1 MLTSMKFRSIITV
14 AILLVPISSSAQN
27 ALLNFTTTMFSF
39 SADFTQTVY
48 DSDSVALQES
58 AGSVELLRPGRF
70 RWTYTE
76 PNSQLI
82 VADGVTVWVYD
93 EDIKQVTAQPQSVTL
108 GSAPIGLL
116 SGQRSIVS
124 DFEVTELGEESGLL
138 WFELTPFEQDTDF
151 NNVYIALDEN
161 GLLQAM
167 ELRDNFEQATQI
179 KFIDFKK
186 NITID
191 AERFTFV
198 PPDDADVIGEVGTES
213 PPEPVP
219 VTDTTVAPANNNA
232 AGETSTGGATEPA
245 DDAVSAQEQSTAD
258 SAVEDPDEIPIIE
271 TEPLPET
278 NTVIDG
284 NDIQFEEITN

>member
-1 MLTSMKFRSIITV
+1 MKYRSMITG
-14 AILLVPISSSAQN
+14 AILLIPVSVSAQN
-27 ALLNFTTTMFSF
+27 ALLDFTSTMVSF
-39 SADFTQTVY
+39 SAEFTQTVY

-58 AGSVELLRPGRF
+58 AGSVELMRPGRF

-93 EDIKQVTAQPQSVTL
+93 EDIKQVTAQPQSATL

-116 SGQRSIVS
+116 SGQRSIAS
-124 DFEVTELGEESGLL
+124 DFKVTELGVENGLQ

-151 NNVYIALDEN
+151 NNVYIALDED

-179 KFIDFKK
+179 KFIGFKK
-186 NITID
+186 NVAID
-191 AERFTFV
+191 EERFSFV
-198 PPDDADVIGEVGTES
+198 PPEDADVIGEQGTES
-213 PPEPVP
+213 PPETSP
-219 VTDTTVAPANNNA
+219 VTNATAPAQTGTA
-232 AGETSTGGATEPA
+232 ELAEETLPEQS
-245 DDAVSAQEQSTAD
+245 QEQETAND
-258 SAVEDPDEIPIIE
+258 ADPDEIPIAE

-278 NTVIDG
+278 NTIIDG
-284 NDIQFEEITN
+284 DELQLQEITQ